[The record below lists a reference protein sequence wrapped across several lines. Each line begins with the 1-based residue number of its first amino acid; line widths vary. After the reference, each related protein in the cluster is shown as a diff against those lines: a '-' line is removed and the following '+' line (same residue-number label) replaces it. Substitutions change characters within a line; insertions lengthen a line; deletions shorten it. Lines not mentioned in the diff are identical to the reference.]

1 MKPVYTIANLRK
13 KYQNKEV
20 LNIDNMQL
28 YQGEIFGLMGP
39 SGAGKSTLLRL
50 LDFLEEPTAGVI
62 EFKGERFGTDR
73 EPELKQKRKITT
85 VFQRSALLRTSLWN
99 NVVYPLK
106 LRGEEINGEKKEEI
120 EKLLEQMGLTEFKD
134 QRADKLSGGE
144 TQRAALARALVF
156 EPEVLLLDEP
166 TSNLDPTNIGI
177 IEEMIKQY
185 IKKENKMILVVTH
198 NIFQARRLADRVGLL
213 HQGQLVETGEKKSF
227 FNSPEQEL
235 TAKFLSG
242 ELVH

>member
-28 YQGEIFGLMGP
+28 YQGEIFGLVGP

-62 EFKGERFGTDR
+62 EFKGERFGNGR